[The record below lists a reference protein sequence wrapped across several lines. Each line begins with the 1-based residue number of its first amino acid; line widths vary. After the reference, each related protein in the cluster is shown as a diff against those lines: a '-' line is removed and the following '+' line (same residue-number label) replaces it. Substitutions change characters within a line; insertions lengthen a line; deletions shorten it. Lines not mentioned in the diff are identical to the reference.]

1 MAIGVFFSDF
11 GVGLYETLRDLQRAT
26 DPFVLGSY
34 FNGWIEIF
42 LFLGLVGAPAWLRLR
57 WVLTV
62 HCTVCDARSTSP
74 SLGLQ

>member
-42 LFLGLVGAPAWLRLR
+42 LFLGLVGARMAQAP
-57 WVLTV
+57 
-62 HCTVCDARSTSP
+62 
-74 SLGLQ
+74 LGIDCALHSVRC